1 MKRLSILVSGRV
13 QGVGFR
19 YFTEEIAEQTGVS
32 GWVRNTMDGDV
43 EIEVQGDEGQLKIFS
58 EQIKEGP
65 ALAYVKDYREEEIPV
80 QVDEKDF
87 SVRY

>member
-43 EIEVQGDEGQLKIFS
+43 EIEVQGEVSQLKIFS
-58 EQIKEGP
+58 KQIKEGP
-65 ALAYVKDYREEEIPV
+65 ALAYVKDYHEEELPV
-80 QVDEKDF
+80 QVNEKDF
-87 SVRY
+87 GVRY